1 MGFIMLTKA
10 RLLTLTVVSVIQL
23 SVVPSG
29 ADAIKL
35 LDFEGAKLPVN
46 KAGDPYPDQYTG
58 EGGQAKVSQVVDNP
72 FFGKSLGFSVTAGML
87 YAEFNAHNPDG
98 SRGFARE
105 YVANPSAWKFN
116 TFNRLS
122 FWIKSPKNA
131 APLAEDGNGSVQIG
145 TYIKTVANA
154 DMYSD
159 EAGGGHRYHIFNLP
173 NTNTWSYLVVNTHPH
188 HTRGESG
195 QREEGDQ
202 LHPTGEANY
211 NYFDCLTRF
220 YINSGDAEAKAGSPI
235 NYAIDNFQFFQE
247 TYPENDAQVYS
258 IAASYVPEQNKFI
271 LTWSRPKD
279 ENTIKHEVRYSTKNI
294 HEIGWA
300 AATPAPNGIIEPPGW
315 QGYNGMVY
323 STAALKLSGT
333 VYVAIKPENSNLF
346 SQISFTLPDVASPIL
361 LSPPAMRSR
370 GSLAEW
376 AIREPAATLTVLD
389 GSGRSLYV
397 GGITGSPD
405 RPHGALRIY
414 RIEEGGR
421 LLWAGPLTQT
431 GR

>member
-35 LDFEGAKLPVN
+35 LDFEGDKLPVN

-159 EAGGGHRYHIFNLP
+159 EAGGGPLVARGDRLDQAPQGVVGHRRTVRLP
-173 NTNTWSYLVVNTHPH
+173 AGVESSLSMLPR
-188 HTRGESG
+188 RGEG
-195 QREEGDQ
+195 K
-202 LHPTGEANY
+202 
-211 NYFDCLTRF
+211 TR
-220 YINSGDAEAKAGSPI
+220 S
-235 NYAIDNFQFFQE
+235 
-247 TYPENDAQVYS
+247 
-258 IAASYVPEQNKFI
+258 
-271 LTWSRPKD
+271 
-279 ENTIKHEVRYSTKNI
+279 
-294 HEIGWA
+294 
-300 AATPAPNGIIEPPGW
+300 
-315 QGYNGMVY
+315 
-323 STAALKLSGT
+323 
-333 VYVAIKPENSNLF
+333 
-346 SQISFTLPDVASPIL
+346 
-361 LSPPAMRSR
+361 
-370 GSLAEW
+370 
-376 AIREPAATLTVLD
+376 AATLR
-389 GSGRSLYV
+389 GQACQRSSPAAWRPRNCSG
-397 GGITGSPD
+397 
-405 RPHGALRIY
+405 
-414 RIEEGGR
+414 
-421 LLWAGPLTQT
+421 
-431 GR
+431 